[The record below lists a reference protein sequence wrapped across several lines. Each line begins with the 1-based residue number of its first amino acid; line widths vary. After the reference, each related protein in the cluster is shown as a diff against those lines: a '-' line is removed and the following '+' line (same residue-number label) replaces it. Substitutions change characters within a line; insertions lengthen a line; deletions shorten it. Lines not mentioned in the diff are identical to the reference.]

1 MDKKIFVVS
10 FGFLF
15 IWFFFLTQINVLN
28 KFELFG
34 AKPNIAIVVIVGIS
48 LLSGKIPGM
57 LVGIAYGLIYDVSFG
72 KALGVYTLI
81 YGLIGFFLGRYS
93 NGFSKENRLSVI
105 YMVGIV
111 TALVEVMLY
120 LMFSVLYEYT
130 FEIFAPILLIAKEAV
145 YNMIL
150 ARIIYSPLA
159 SFSEI
164 INKCKNSY
172 YLL

>member
-1 MDKKIFVVS
+1 MDKKIIVGIFS
-10 FGFLF
+10 FLL
-15 IWFFFLTQINVLN
+15 IWFSFLTQINVLN
-28 KFELFG
+28 EFELFG
-34 AKPNIAIVVIVGIS
+34 AKPNIAIVVIVGIA

-57 LVGIAYGLIYDVSFG
+57 LTGMAYGLIYDVTFG
-72 KALGVYTLI
+72 KAMGVYTMI
-81 YGLIGFFLGRYS
+81 YALAGFLLGRYS

-105 YMVGIV
+105 YMVGII
-111 TALVEVMLY
+111 TAMVEVIMYLIFIILY
-120 LMFSVLYEYT
+120 GYT
-130 FEIFAPILLIAKEAV
+130 FETFAPLLLIIKEAI

-150 ARIIYSPLA
+150 ARIIYSLLA

>member
-1 MDKKIFVVS
+1 MDKKIIVGS

-15 IWFFFLTQINVLN
+15 IWLSFLTQINVLN
-28 KFELFG
+28 EFELFG
-34 AKPNIAIVVIVGIS
+34 AKPNIAIVVIVGIA
-48 LLSGKIPGM
+48 LLSGKIPGI
-57 LVGIAYGLIYDVSFG
+57 LVGVAYGVIYDITFG
-72 KALGVYTLI
+72 KAIGVYTLI
-81 YGLIGFFLGRYS
+81 YALIGFFLGRYS
-93 NGFSKENRLSVI
+93 NGFSKENRFSVI

-111 TALVEVMLY
+111 TALAEVMIY
-120 LMFSVLYEYT
+120 LMFTVLYKYV
-130 FEIFAPILLIAKEAV
+130 FEIFDPIILIAKESI

-150 ARIIYSPLA
+150 ARIIYSLIV

>member
-1 MDKKIFVVS
+1 MDKKIIVGF

-15 IWFFFLTQINVLN
+15 IWFSFLTQINVLN

-34 AKPNIAIVVIVGIS
+34 AKPNIAIVVLVGIA

-57 LVGIAYGLIYDVSFG
+57 LVGIMYGLIYDVTFG
-72 KALGVYTLI
+72 KAFGVYTLI
-81 YGLIGFFLGRYS
+81 YATVGFLLGRYS

-105 YMVGIV
+105 YMVGII
-111 TALVEVMLY
+111 TALVEVVMY
-120 LMFSVLYEYT
+120 LIFIVLYGYT
-130 FEIFAPILLIAKEAV
+130 FEIFTTVLLIAKEAV
-145 YNMIL
+145 YNMII
-150 ARIIYSPLA
+150 ARIIYSLLA

>member
-1 MDKKIFVVS
+1 MDKKIIVGIFS
-10 FGFLF
+10 FLL
-15 IWFFFLTQINVLN
+15 IWFSFLTQINVLN
-28 KFELFG
+28 EFELFG
-34 AKPNIAIVVIVGIS
+34 AKPNIAIVVIVGIA

-57 LVGIAYGLIYDVSFG
+57 LTGMAYGLIYDVTFG
-72 KALGVYTLI
+72 KAMGVYTMI
-81 YGLIGFFLGRYS
+81 YALAGFLLGRYS

-105 YMVGIV
+105 YMVGII
-111 TALVEVMLY
+111 TAMVEVIIYLIFIILY
-120 LMFSVLYEYT
+120 GYT
-130 FEIFAPILLIAKEAV
+130 FEIFAPLLLIIKEAV

-150 ARIIYSPLA
+150 ARIIYSLLA

>member
-1 MDKKIFVVS
+1 MDKKIIVGT

-15 IWFFFLTQINVLN
+15 IWLTFLTQINVLN
-28 KFELFG
+28 EFELFG
-34 AKPNIAIVVIVGIS
+34 AKPNIAIVVLVGIA

-57 LVGIAYGLIYDVSFG
+57 LVGIMYGLIYDVTFG
-72 KALGVYTLI
+72 KAFGVYTLM
-81 YGLIGFFLGRYS
+81 YAVVGFLLGRYS

-111 TALVEVMLY
+111 TALVEVIMY
-120 LMFSVLYEYT
+120 LIFIVLYGYT
-130 FEIFAPILLIAKEAV
+130 FEIFATILLIAKEAI
-145 YNMIL
+145 YNMII
-150 ARIIYSPLA
+150 ARIIYSLLA

>member
-1 MDKKIFVVS
+1 MDKKIIVGI

-15 IWFFFLTQINVLN
+15 IWFSFLTQINVLN
-28 KFELFG
+28 EFELFG
-34 AKPNIAIVVIVGIS
+34 VKPNIAIVVIVGIA

-57 LVGIAYGLIYDVSFG
+57 MVGIAYGLIYDVAFG

-81 YGLIGFFLGRYS
+81 YALIGFSLGRYS

-111 TALVEVMLY
+111 TALVEAVMY
-120 LMFSVLYEYT
+120 LIFVVLYGYT
-130 FEIFAPILLIAKEAV
+130 FEIFAPLLLIAKEAV
-145 YNMIL
+145 YNMII
-150 ARIIYSPLA
+150 ARLIYSLLA

>member
-1 MDKKIFVVS
+1 MDKKIIVGI

-15 IWFFFLTQINVLN
+15 IWLSFLTQINVLN
-28 KFELFG
+28 EFELFG
-34 AKPNIAIVVIVGIS
+34 AKPNIAIVVIVGIA
-48 LLSGKIPGM
+48 LLSGKVPGM
-57 LVGIAYGLIYDVSFG
+57 LVGVAYGLIYDTTFG
-72 KALGVYTLI
+72 KAIGVYTLS
-81 YGLIGFFLGRYS
+81 YALIGFLLGSYS

-105 YMVGIV
+105 YMVGII
-111 TALVEVMLY
+111 TALVEAIMY
-120 LMFSVLYEYT
+120 LIFIVLYGYT
-130 FEIFAPILLIAKEAV
+130 FEIFTPILLIAKEAI

-150 ARIIYSPLA
+150 ARIIYGLLA

>member
-1 MDKKIFVVS
+1 MDKKIIVGVFS
-10 FGFLF
+10 FLL
-15 IWFFFLTQINVLN
+15 IWFSFLTQINVLN
-28 KFELFG
+28 EFELFG
-34 AKPNIAIVVIVGIS
+34 AKPNIAIVVIVGIA
-48 LLSGKIPGM
+48 LLSGKVPGI
-57 LVGIAYGLIYDVSFG
+57 LVGIAYGFIYDITFG
-72 KALGVYTLI
+72 KALGVYTLA
-81 YGLIGFFLGRYS
+81 YALIGFLLGRHS

-111 TALVEVMLY
+111 TALVEAIMYLTFVLLY
-120 LMFSVLYEYT
+120 GYT
-130 FEIFAPILLIAKEAV
+130 FEIFAPLLLIAKEAV

-150 ARIIYSPLA
+150 ARLIYALLA

>member
-1 MDKKIFVVS
+1 MDKKIIVGI

-15 IWFFFLTQINVLN
+15 IWFSFLTQINVLN
-28 KFELFG
+28 EFELFG
-34 AKPNIAIVVIVGIS
+34 AKSNIAIVVIVGIA

-57 LVGIAYGLIYDVSFG
+57 MVGIAYGLIYDVAFG

-81 YGLIGFFLGRYS
+81 YALIGFCLGRYS

-111 TALVEVMLY
+111 TALVEAIMY
-120 LMFSVLYEYT
+120 LIFVVLYGYT
-130 FEIFAPILLIAKEAV
+130 FEIFAPLLLIAKEAV
-145 YNMIL
+145 YNMII
-150 ARIIYSPLA
+150 ARLIYSLLA